1 MFGSSVLEI
10 AIGITF
16 IYLSLSLVCT
26 SINEVIASLINKRG
40 RNLFDGVKNLLND
53 PEFTGLAQQ
62 LYHHGLID
70 GISKDAAKPD
80 KPNRP
85 PSYMPATNFSLAM
98 LDILGTRGVI
108 AAAHGDLLA
117 SAERADEAYEK
128 AKRAAAQSPADPAL
142 LNAEAQAKE
151 TQRAARAALENVAL
165 QAKEAYEQAVLA
177 AKRSPGDANLSQAA
191 AQAKEKADSANAAV
205 KMDDARR
212 AAIACAKNDKDAA
225 LFKAAADASELALA
239 AGRIIAESHP
249 DPLRVIQEG
258 VNRLP
263 DGHTKESLL
272 VLIAKTKR
280 EVNAVEHQVERFK
293 ANVESWFNDAMDR
306 VGGWYK
312 RWTQKI
318 LLALAFSIVFLAN
331 IDTVML
337 IQQLTK
343 DNALRASL
351 VAAAQDAAKL
361 PASQNTSAENTD
373 KAAVE
378 KKEDPRIKI
387 VLEKAESLQL
397 PLGWSLN
404 SDDPR
409 SIPRSP
415 GWFFSKL
422 FGLLISVFAISLGAP
437 FWFDTLSKFINIRGA
452 GTPPGESK
460 KSAAVLK

>member
-1 MFGSSVLEI
+1 MFGSSILEV

-26 SINEVIASLINKRG
+26 AINEVIASLLNKRG
-40 RNLFDGVKNLLND
+40 KNLFEGVKNLLND

-85 PSYMPATNFSLAM
+85 PSYMPATNFSLAI

-108 AAAHGDLLA
+108 AAVHGDLLA
-117 SAERADEAYEK
+117 RVERADQAYEK
-128 AKRAAAQSPADPAL
+128 AKRAAAQSPASTDL
-142 LNAEAQAKE
+142 LKAEAQAKE
-151 TQRAARAALENVAL
+151 AQQQARFALETVATET
-165 QAKEAYEQAVLA
+165 KEAYEQAVQAEKENPGGAPLA
-177 AKRSPGDANLSQAA
+177 QAVA
-191 AQAKEKADSANAAV
+191 EAKEKADVASAAV

-212 AAIACAKNDKDAA
+212 AAVACAKNNKDAA
-225 LFKAAADASELALA
+225 LFKAAADAAEQALA
-239 AGRIIAESHP
+239 VGRIIAESHP
-249 DPLRVIQEG
+249 DPLGVIQEG

-272 VLIAKTKR
+272 VLLAKTKR
-280 EVNAVEHQVERFK
+280 EVKTVEDQVEKFK
-293 ANVESWFNDAMDR
+293 SNIEGWFNDAMDR

-318 LLALAFSIVFLAN
+318 LLTLAFSIVFLTN

-337 IQQLTK
+337 IQQLMK

-361 PASQNTSAENTD
+361 PSSAGTAAGNTGPLVGTKE
-373 KAAVE
+373 
-378 KKEDPRIKI
+378 EDPRIKI
-387 VLEKAESLQL
+387 VIEKAQSLQL

-404 SDDPR
+404 PGDPR
-409 SIPRSP
+409 SIPRDP
-415 GWFFSKL
+415 GWLFSKI

-437 FWFDTLSKFINIRGA
+437 FWFDTLSKFINIRGT

-460 KSAAVLK
+460 KSAAS